1 MEYVCLAGGRG
12 TRMGRLGSYL
22 QKCMYPVGLRPFL
35 ELALAEAVAAG
46 AQRVHVVVG
55 HLQEQIRAYFGG
67 EYAGMELVYVVQQ
80 QPLGTGHA
88 VAQVAPLVTGAG
100 SVLVWQAD
108 VFVPRELFEQLAR
121 HAAPNV
127 LTLVEEEDAPPDV
140 MVTADATHV
149 TRAWQGAGPY
159 SDAGVWRLEPRLM
172 AELAAQASPGGEYR
186 MLPNLQ
192 LLLDAGRAEVGFQT
206 IGQRLHLG
214 GSHPSPE
221 ENVAAVVGRLLERGR
236 QA

>member
-1 MEYVCLAGGRG
+1 
-12 TRMGRLGSYL
+12 MGRLGSYL

-35 ELALAEAVAAG
+35 ELSLAEAVAAG

-55 HLQEQIRAYFGG
+55 YLQEQIRAYFGD

-88 VAQVAPLVTGAG
+88 VAQLAPLLGGAG

-108 VFVPRELFEQLAR
+108 VFVPRELLEQLAR
-121 HAAPNV
+121 HTAPNV
-127 LTLVEEEDAPPDV
+127 LTLVEEEDAPSDV
-140 MVTADATHV
+140 LVTVADARV
-149 TRAWQGAGPY
+149 TRAWRGAGPF
-159 SDAGVWRLEPRLM
+159 SDAGIWRLESGLL

-206 IGQRLHLG
+206 ISRRLHLG

-221 ENVAAVVGRLLERGR
+221 ENVATVVGRLLERDR
-236 QA
+236 QV